1 MQLKE
6 SAMNNVTRDHTPF
19 ACVLTCD
26 PKYVC
31 VIDITCAQSTC
42 MHVRTAVDRR

>member
-26 PKYVC
+26 PKYAR
-31 VIDITCAQSTC
+31 VIDITHARSTC
-42 MHVRTAVDRR
+42 MHVRVAVRR